1 MKIKLLLIGTV
12 LLSYVGTGFSQGN
25 PRMNLV
31 PASGLGLKQST
42 TISNPS
48 ESRTLVCSDTIR
60 YPQVKEQI
68 LGSETFYYG
77 FEVWE
82 ADDESVSQTFLNS
95 SSIQITGVEFFG
107 ARSTNVNS
115 ASSVTVQASI
125 YNVNASNIPTTL
137 LGSGT
142 VSFSTTSH
150 GYRYVT
156 FANPITVSG
165 NYAVVLTP
173 TNANGI
179 VDLYINDET
188 GGQSYDELFA
198 HFYSSYT
205 GYPNPNNWN
214 TIPVFTGGYNFE
226 PLVAPIVSYTI
237 NTTGTVAPLTA
248 CLGDEITFTNTTVF
262 PQKTNRMLN
271 YQAFKQYFG
280 LTTVDSTYVW
290 DLDWETN
297 PASPGDLVWSENT
310 TYTYAAAGTYEP
322 ALLTLGGFW
331 SGCTDY
337 TTFNVTINAID
348 DASFSYASSTICE
361 GSANVTPASVTT
373 PGGTFTSTTGLI
385 FADASTGE
393 IDIAGS
399 TLGTYVVT
407 YTTDG
412 SCPDESTQTI
422 TITNATDATFTYASP
437 TICEGSVNV
446 TPTSVTTPGGTF
458 TSTAGL
464 IFADAST
471 GEINVAGSTAGTYVV
486 TYTTGGSCSDES
498 TQTITITSTQ
508 DASFNYASST
518 ICEGSANVTPASVT
532 TPGGTFTSTTG
543 LIFADASTGEI
554 DIAGSTS
561 GTYVVTYTTAGTCP
575 DESTQT
581 ITITNAPDATF
592 TYAAADYCTTGT
604 NPSPTVTGTIG
615 AFSATPAGL
624 VISSS
629 TGVITLA
636 TSTPGTY
643 DVTNTIAA
651 SGSCPASS
659 ETVQVTITEAGDAS
673 FTYAASTYCLSGA
686 NPTPAITGTAGTFSS
701 TTGLSV
707 DAVTGEIDLTNSTP
721 GTYTVTNELLASG
734 ACPVISA
741 TTQITITAS
750 PDASFT
756 YAETAYC
763 STGTASPVVTGTA
776 GTFTATPS
784 GLSINGSTGVIDL
797 ANSTAGTY
805 TVTNTIAATA
815 ACAEETETFTVTI
828 EALPAATVSLS
839 GITLTAQE
847 TGVTYQ
853 WINCAGNTPV
863 AGETSQTFTPSVPGS
878 YAVIV
883 TSGNCSA
890 TSACQAVSNVGLE
903 DNSIEVVAVYPN
915 PAEHII
921 TISGLTASN
930 ATVSVLDVNGR
941 VLISEVTSS
950 AKVELSVRDF
960 EAGIYLIKVES
971 ETINGTKRFIK
982 K

>member
-399 TLGTYVVT
+399 T
-407 YTTDG
+407 
-412 SCPDESTQTI
+412 
-422 TITNATDATFTYASP
+422 A
-437 TICEGSVNV
+437 
-446 TPTSVTTPGGTF
+446 
-458 TSTAGL
+458 
-464 IFADAST
+464 
-471 GEINVAGSTAGTYVV
+471 
-486 TYTTGGSCSDES
+486 
-498 TQTITITSTQ
+498 
-508 DASFNYASST
+508 
-518 ICEGSANVTPASVT
+518 
-532 TPGGTFTSTTG
+532 
-543 LIFADASTGEI
+543 
-554 DIAGSTS
+554 

-581 ITITNAPDATF
+581 ITITSAPDATF

-659 ETVQVTITEAGDAS
+659 ETVQVTITEAEDAS

-721 GTYTVTNELLASG
+721 GTYTVTNELPASG

-828 EALPAATVSLS
+828 EALPTATVSLS

-941 VLISEVTSS
+941 VLISEVTLS

>member
-1 MKIKLLLIGTV
+1 MKKIYTFITVIAVLFTASTVSLAQSCDTLRNYTEPAGGYTTWTSSGGLLLGQDVLNDGTNNYNTDVWAEPYNVGGITTQVRGVRILPWKIQNNSGSASLTIQIYNNNAGVPGTV
-12 LLSYVGTGFSQGN
+12 IGSQVVNYSDLNPEMYWSTIEFNTPVSVTGQFYVGYKVSFTSPVDSFALATTQPATDYTMFHLSGAGTFNNEWLNISEVYSAGGSPIN
-25 PRMNLV
+25 SAFALDVLTSTSAAPSASFTVDNTAACLNGTFGV
-31 PASGLGLKQST
+31 DASGST
-42 TISNPS
+42 GT
-48 ESRTLVCSDTIR
+48 TD
-60 YPQVKEQI
+60 
-68 LGSETFYYG
+68 FYQWYLT
-77 FEVWE
+77 E
-82 ADDESVSQTFLNS
+82 QTFTDVYDS
-95 SSIQITGVEFFG
+95 GTGVSISLNPTM
-107 ARSTNVNS
+107 STPSNQYIALFVDGGCITDI
-115 ASSVTVQASI
+115 AVLPVTVHPNVTATVSSADASCGGNNGSI
-125 YNVNASNIPTTL
+125 TITAPAGGTGTYSYSIDGGVTMEA
-137 LGSGT
+137 SGT
-142 VSFSTTSH
+142 F
-150 GYRYVT
+150 
-156 FANPITVSG
+156 
-165 NYAVVLTP
+165 
-173 TNANGI
+173 
-179 VDLYINDET
+179 
-188 GGQSYDELFA
+188 
-198 HFYSSYT
+198 
-205 GYPNPNNWN
+205 NN
-214 TIPVFTGGYNFE
+214 
-226 PLVAPIVSYTI
+226 L
-237 NTTGTVAPLTA
+237 
-248 CLGDEITFTNTTVF
+248 
-262 PQKTNRMLN
+262 
-271 YQAFKQYFG
+271 
-280 LTTVDSTYVW
+280 
-290 DLDWETN
+290 
-297 PASPGDLVWSENT
+297 
-310 TYTYAAAGTYEP
+310 AAGTYNVEVH
-322 ALLTLGGFW
+322 TNGTN
-331 SGCTDY
+331 CEY
-337 TTFNVTINAID
+337 TTTVVIGD
-348 DASFSYASSTICE
+348 
-361 GSANVTPASVTT
+361 TP
-373 PGGTFTSTTGLI
+373 L
-385 FADASTGE
+385 D
-393 IDIAGS
+393 
-399 TLGTYVVT
+399 
-407 YTTDG
+407 
-412 SCPDESTQTI
+412 
-422 TITNATDATFTYASP
+422 
-437 TICEGSVNV
+437 
-446 TPTSVTTPGGTF
+446 
-458 TSTAGL
+458 
-464 IFADAST
+464 
-471 GEINVAGSTAGTYVV
+471 
-486 TYTTGGSCSDES
+486 
-498 TQTITITSTQ
+498 

-554 DIAGSTS
+554 DIAGSTA

-615 AFSATPAGL
+615 AFSSTPAGL

-673 FTYAASTYCLSGA
+673 FTYAASAYCLSGA

-721 GTYTVTNELLASG
+721 GTYTVTNELPASG
-734 ACPVISA
+734 TCPVISA

-805 TVTNTIAATA
+805 TVINTIAATA

-941 VLISEVTSS
+941 VLTSEVTSS